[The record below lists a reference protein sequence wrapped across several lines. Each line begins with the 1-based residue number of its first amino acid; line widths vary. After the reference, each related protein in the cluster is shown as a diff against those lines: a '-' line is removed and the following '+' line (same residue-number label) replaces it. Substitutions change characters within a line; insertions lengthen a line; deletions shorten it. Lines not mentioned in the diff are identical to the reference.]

1 MATATSP
8 IIDVHEHDWETAVI
22 DRSRT
27 VPVVVDF
34 WAPWCG
40 PCRTLSPILDRLATE
55 MRGAFVLAKVNIDDN
70 PGLARRYGV
79 QGIPLVSAF
88 RDGEVTDSFTGA
100 QPESIVR
107 GWLRKLMPSA
117 ADGLA
122 AEGERLLA
130 SDPVAAAERYRAALE
145 QEPAHEAA
153 LLGLGGALV
162 LQGDPEAEDVLR
174 RVRAGSRSHAQAQAL
189 LTLLQFFQAA
199 DESEAAGAGTSERQW
214 SEAAK
219 LARSGQWEQA
229 LQVLLQI
236 VQLQRP
242 AGESSPGER
251 ARRAML
257 AIFSFVG
264 ETHPLVLR
272 YRRLLAN
279 ALF

>member
-1 MATATSP
+1 MATAVSP
-8 IIDVHEHDWETAVI
+8 VIDVDEHDFETAVI
-22 DRSRT
+22 ERSRT

-40 PCRTLSPILDRLATE
+40 PCRTLGPILERLAAE
-55 MRGAFVLAKVNIDDN
+55 MRGAFVLAKVNVDQS
-70 PGLARRYGV
+70 PSLSRRYRV

-107 GWLRKLMPSA
+107 GWLRKLVPSA
-117 ADGLA
+117 ADRLA
-122 AEGERLLA
+122 AEGAGLLA
-130 SDPVAAAERYRAALE
+130 VDPAAAVERYRAALE
-145 QEPAHEAA
+145 DEPAHEGA
-153 LLGLGGALV
+153 LLGLGRALV
-162 LQGDPEAEDVLR
+162 LQGDPEAPEVLR
-174 RVRAGSRSHAQAQAL
+174 RVSGAGRAQAEGLIALYQFLHVDGDTEAGASGDGEQPLAAAAALARAGS
-189 LTLLQFFQAA
+189 
-199 DESEAAGAGTSERQW
+199 
-214 SEAAK
+214 
-219 LARSGQWEQA
+219 WEQA
-229 LQVLLQI
+229 LDSLLR
-236 VQLQRP
+236 VVERHRP

-264 ETHPLVLR
+264 ETDPLALR